1 MRSAGGGWGPLVTS
15 TLLGGG
21 TAARTTIGSVNI
33 AEFFVT
39 LAISATFVATIG
51 LSLWPIVAGLVVGGV
66 IAAPFAAVATKHLP
80 DRVLMIIVGIVVV
93 LLSCRNLFTS
103 LG

>member
-1 MRSAGGGWGPLVTS
+1 M
-15 TLLGGG
+15 
-21 TAARTTIGSVNI
+21 
-33 AEFFVT
+33 T